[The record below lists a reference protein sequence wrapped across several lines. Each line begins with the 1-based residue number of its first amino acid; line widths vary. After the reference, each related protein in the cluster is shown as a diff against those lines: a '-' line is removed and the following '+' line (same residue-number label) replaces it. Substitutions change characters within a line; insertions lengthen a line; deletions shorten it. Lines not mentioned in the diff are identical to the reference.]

1 LRVRE
6 YDGKTI
12 SDDNRRRPAIGKQ
25 WWEKGARWANNIRK
39 GGWQSADKNRRKKPA
54 IGGQESEK
62 KPAIGG
68 SNQKQ
73 AACRYNKTAK
83 IIPKIEKLQ

>member
-1 LRVRE
+1 MVGE
-6 YDGKTI
+6 
-12 SDDNRRRPAIGKQ
+12 RRAIGKQ
-25 WWEKGARWANNIRK
+25 HSEGRLAISGQESKEK
-39 GGWQSADKNRRKKPA
+39 PV